1 MYGPPPEAYVVHR
14 TPDTTVTESQN
25 ELKLIVEAALFASEI
40 PLSVSRLINL
50 FPPDAAPS
58 GEELKSVLELLEHEY
73 MDRGIELKRV
83 GKAYRFQ
90 SCEKYSTW
98 LRKLNEGRSP
108 RYSRA
113 LLETLAIIA
122 YRQPVTRGDIEE
134 IRGVTVS
141 SETMK
146 TLLDREWV
154 KQMGQRE
161 VPGRPALFGTT
172 HRFLEYFNLV
182 SLSEL
187 PPLIEKREPQE
198 IALELNLRLP
208 LDEPDQEQTED
219 GDPRSDTQPQHT
231 ADIIRLD
238 AAGEHSQDGGGETP
252 KPIVEGDGRG
262 ETS

>member
-1 MYGPPPEAYVVHR
+1 MTDEK
-14 TPDTTVTESQN
+14 N
-25 ELKLIVEAALFASEI
+25 ELKHIIEAALFATDT
-40 PLSVSRLINL
+40 PLSVARLMSL
-50 FPPDAAPS
+50 FPQDAAPTRD
-58 GEELKSVLELLEHEY
+58 EIKTALLALAQDY
-73 MDRGIELKRV
+73 TGRGIELKRV
-83 GKAYRFQ
+83 GRAYRFQ

-141 SETMK
+141 TETMR

-154 KQMGQRE
+154 KQVGQRE
-161 VPGRPALFGTT
+161 VAGRPALFGTT
-172 HRFLEYFNLV
+172 QQFLEHFNLL

-187 PPLIEKREPQE
+187 PPLIEKREPAD

-208 LDEPDQEQTED
+208 LEETDVGQDSEGEAPK
-219 GDPRSDTQPQHT
+219 QHT
-231 ADIIRLD
+231 AEIIHLD
-238 AAGEHSQDGGGETP
+238 TT
-252 KPIVEGDGRG
+252 VEQKQVHTGDDER